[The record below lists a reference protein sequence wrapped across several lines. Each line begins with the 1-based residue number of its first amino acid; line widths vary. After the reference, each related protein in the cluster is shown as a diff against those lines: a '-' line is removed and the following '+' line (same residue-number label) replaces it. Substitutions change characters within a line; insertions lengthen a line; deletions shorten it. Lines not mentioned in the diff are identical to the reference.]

1 MKRRIQFV
9 SQASPL
15 FYILN
20 GSVWV
25 KNFLNIRDLFLS
37 FFLVELALHPYLDWN
52 ITFDRNLTSFEFQ
65 SDHFFTEIDFFKGHL
80 IVVSIEESVSI
91 ETK

>member
-9 SQASPL
+9 SQTSPL

-20 GSVWV
+20 GSVWIED
-25 KNFLNIRDLFLS
+25 FLNIRYLFLS

-52 ITFDRNLTSFEFQ
+52 ITFDRNLTSLESQ
-65 SDHFFTEIDFFKGHL
+65 SDHFFTEINFSKGHL
-80 IVVSIEESVSI
+80 IVVSVEESVSI